1 MSRIGKLPIK
11 IPTTVDVTNNSS
23 LLEVKGK
30 FGTLERI
37 TPEMINVEQ
46 KDGTLIVSVKK
57 EGRANKALHG
67 LYRTL
72 INNMVVGV
80 EEGFTKTLEVNGVGY
95 RAAIE
100 SDVLQLQLGYS
111 HDIKVGIPKELT
123 VKCTKPT
130 EIVITGADKQKVGQ
144 FAAEIRALRK
154 PEPYKGKGVR
164 YLGEYVRK
172 KKVRKNR

>member
-1 MSRIGKLPIK
+1 MSRIGKHEVEVPESVNLSIDGN
-11 IPTTVDVTNNSS
+11 IIN
-23 LLEVKGK
+23 VKGK
-30 FGTLERI
+30 LGELSTKIIEGVK
-37 TPEMINVEQ
+37 INYNDNKVA
-46 KDGTLIVSVKK
+46 VKPNNDDK
-57 EGRANKALHG
+57 SNISKWG
-67 LYRTL
+67 LMRTL

-80 EEGFTKTLEVNGVGY
+80 EEGFSKTLEVNGVGY

-100 SDVLQLQLGYS
+100 ADVLQLQLGYS
-111 HDIKVGIPKELT
+111 HDIKVGIPKELN

-164 YLGEYVRK
+164 YAGEYVRQKEGK
-172 KKVRKNR
+172 KK

>member
-1 MSRIGKLPIK
+1 MSRIGKHEVEVPESVNLSIDGN
-11 IPTTVDVTNNSS
+11 IIN
-23 LLEVKGK
+23 VKGK
-30 FGTLERI
+30 LGELSTKI
-37 TPEMINVEQ
+37 IDGVKINYNDNKVA
-46 KDGTLIVSVKK
+46 VKPNNDDK
-57 EGRANKALHG
+57 SNISKWG
-67 LYRTL
+67 LMRTL

-80 EEGFTKTLEVNGVGY
+80 EEGFSKTLEVNGVGY

-100 SDVLQLQLGYS
+100 ADVLQLQLGYS
-111 HDIKVGIPKELT
+111 HDIKVGIPKELN

-164 YLGEYVRK
+164 YAGEYVRQKEGK
-172 KKVRKNR
+172 KK

>member
-164 YLGEYVRK
+164 YLGEYVRQKEGK
-172 KKVRKNR
+172 KK